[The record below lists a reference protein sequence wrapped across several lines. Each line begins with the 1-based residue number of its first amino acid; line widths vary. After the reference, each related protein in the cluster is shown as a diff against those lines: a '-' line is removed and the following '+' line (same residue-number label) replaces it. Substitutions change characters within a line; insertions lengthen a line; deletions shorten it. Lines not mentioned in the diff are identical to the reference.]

1 MARKDMFVVELPRD
15 NMDDLELCPWCERMY
30 GSVNRSLHS
39 ITDQSLILAV
49 DDDPDNLLLLAYILE
64 PLGCGLLTAADG
76 LSALR
81 KAQAHQPDIILLDIL
96 MPYMDGTEVVTQLK
110 NDAKTKMIPAIAVT
124 ALARQE
130 DRERLIGAGFDD
142 YLSKPYMIEDIEA
155 LVRRYLRLPAAIS

>member
-1 MARKDMFVVELPRD
+1 VLYEKRKP
-15 NMDDLELCPWCERMY
+15 
-30 GSVNRSLHS
+30 
-39 ITDQSLILAV
+39 I
-49 DDDPDNLLLLAYILE
+49 
-64 PLGCGLLTAADG
+64 
-76 LSALR
+76 
-81 KAQAHQPDIILLDIL
+81 

-110 NDAKTKMIPAIAVT
+110 NDAKTQRIPAIAVT

>member
-1 MARKDMFVVELPRD
+1 
-15 NMDDLELCPWCERMY
+15 MDDLELCPWCERMY

-39 ITDQSLILAV
+39 ITDQPLILAV

-64 PLGCGLLTAADG
+64 PLGCGLLTATDG

-110 NDAKTKMIPAIAVT
+110 NDAKTQRIPAIAVT

-130 DRERLIGAGFDD
+130 DRERLIEAGFDD

-155 LVRRYLRLPAAIS
+155 LVRCYLRLPAVIS